1 MPRAAMASGASR
13 AEMRGTEASE
23 DRWTGTFPFDAGPR
37 LPSSGARLRPLP
49 SGAAGRMAP

>member
-1 MPRAAMASGASR
+1 MASGASR

-23 DRWTGTFPFDAGPR
+23 DRWTGTCAFDAGPP
-37 LPSSGARLRPLP
+37 LPSSDAPSAAPDVP